1 MNFNY
6 EVYPKIIP
14 VGTEAEISI
23 RGIVGQTFLSASS
36 DESVFKPHQT
46 YSVHA
51 FSKVNLWEETRLEV
65 EADEDGFIRFC
76 LPFQTQGE
84 YLVNVYRTPE
94 DKLLT
99 AHLFA
104 VPPDLARRKAYKG
117 DMHIHTHYSDGK
129 QSPIYM
135 AVRAKELGLDFIA
148 ITDHDKYQPS
158 LEAIEE
164 AKKIGLN
171 LLLLPGEEV
180 SVREGCG
187 HFVALCTS
195 DWVAG
200 QKSNAEIYDKEYRH
214 ILENELKDK
223 TVAEFARIVAEFAR
237 IQEGLSKEKYA
248 HAVWTVKKI
257 HEFGGYAV
265 LAHPYWVAGQKFHLN
280 RPVYDQLLNDGLYD
294 AVELLGDVA
303 PEDNLL
309 SIAKYFE
316 EVAKGR
322 KIPII
327 SNSDTHRS
335 HEHTY
340 GRYWTLVFAE
350 KLEQEAIFDAIF
362 DLKSVAC
369 ELPPCI
375 PPYTGGKRGGENLR
389 IYGSFDLV
397 EYAFFL
403 HREFFPLHD
412 KICAKEGELYMRS
425 LNGEE
430 LYHRELERL
439 KVELNKLYE
448 KTWKK

>member
-1 MNFNY
+1 MNFSY
-6 EVYPKIIP
+6 EIYPKIIP
-14 VGTEAEISI
+14 VGAEAEISML
-23 RGIVGQTFLSASS
+23 GNEPA
-36 DESVFKPHQT
+36 FKPHQT
-46 YSVHA
+46 YSIHA

-65 EADEDGFIRFC
+65 EADADGFIRFC
-76 LPFQTQGE
+76 LLFQTQGE
-84 YLVNVYRTPE
+84 YLVNVYRTAE
-94 DKLLT
+94 DKLIT

-104 VPPDLARRKAYKG
+104 ARPDLARRKAYKG
-117 DMHIHTHYSDGK
+117 DMHIHTHYSDGR

-171 LLLLPGEEV
+171 LLLFPGEEV

-223 TVAEFARIVAEFAR
+223 TVAEFARI
-237 IQEGLSKEKYA
+237 QEGLSKEKYA

-280 RPVYDQLLNDGLYD
+280 RPVYGQLLNDGLYD

-316 EVAKGR
+316 EVAKGKHSSSFLFDQTFSFRKRKSLEGR

-327 SNSDTHRS
+327 GNSDTHRS

-350 KLEQEAIFDAIF
+350 KLAQEEIFDAIF

-369 ELPPCI
+369 EHHP
-375 PPYTGGKRGGENLR
+375 GENLR

-430 LYHRELERL
+430 PDHRELERL
-439 KVELNKLYE
+439 KVELDELYE
-448 KTWKK
+448 KTWGE

>member
-1 MNFNY
+1 MPNIRKVNMNFNY
-6 EVYPKIIP
+6 EVYPKIIS
-14 VGTEAEISI
+14 VGAEAEISI
-23 RGIVGQTFLSASS
+23 FGNEPA
-36 DESVFKPHQT
+36 FKPHQT
-46 YSVHA
+46 YSIHT

-65 EADEDGFIRFC
+65 EADEDGFLRFC

-84 YLVNVYRTPE
+84 YLVNVYRAAE
-94 DKLLT
+94 DKLIT

-104 VPPDLARRKAYKG
+104 ARPDLARRKAYKG
-117 DMHIHTHYSDGK
+117 DMHIHTHYSDGR

-187 HFVALCTS
+187 HFVALCAS

-200 QKSNAEIYDKEYRH
+200 QKSNSEIYDKEYQH

-223 TVAEFARIVAEFAR
+223 TVAEFARIQV
-237 IQEGLSKEKYA
+237 EGLSKEKYA

-280 RPVYDQLLNDGLYD
+280 RSVYDQLLNDGLYD
-294 AVELLGDVA
+294 AVELLGDVT

-350 KLEQEAIFDAIF
+350 KLEQEEIFDAIF

-369 ELPPCI
+369 EHHP
-375 PPYTGGKRGGENLR
+375 GENLR
-389 IYGSFDLV
+389 IYGLFDLV

-430 LYHRELERL
+430 PDQRELERL
-439 KVELNKLYE
+439 KVELDELYNVF
-448 KTWKK
+448 WVN

>member
-1 MNFNY
+1 
-6 EVYPKIIP
+6 
-14 VGTEAEISI
+14 
-23 RGIVGQTFLSASS
+23 
-36 DESVFKPHQT
+36 
-46 YSVHA
+46 
-51 FSKVNLWEETRLEV
+51 
-65 EADEDGFIRFC
+65 
-76 LPFQTQGE
+76 
-84 YLVNVYRTPE
+84 
-94 DKLLT
+94 
-99 AHLFA
+99 
-104 VPPDLARRKAYKG
+104 
-117 DMHIHTHYSDGK
+117 
-129 QSPIYM
+129 
-135 AVRAKELGLDFIA
+135 
-148 ITDHDKYQPS
+148 

-187 HFVALCTS
+187 HFVALCAS

-200 QKSNAEIYDKEYRH
+200 QKSNSEIYDKEYRH

-223 TVAEFARIVAEFAR
+223 TVAEFARIQV
-237 IQEGLSKEKYA
+237 EGLSKEKYA

-294 AVELLGDVA
+294 AVELLGDVT

-316 EVAKGR
+316 EVAKGWLTKSLR

-350 KLEQEAIFDAIF
+350 KLEQEEIFDAIF

-369 ELPPCI
+369 EHHP
-375 PPYTGGKRGGENLR
+375 GENLR
-389 IYGSFDLV
+389 IYGPFDLV

-412 KICAKEGELYMRS
+412 KICAKEGDLYMRS

-430 LYHRELERL
+430 PDHQELERL
-439 KVELNKLYE
+439 KVELDELYNVF
-448 KTWKK
+448 WAN